1 MFLNGKIK
9 HNDTFSKRKL
19 SEIPKFVQ
27 KKMSN
32 KIEEE
37 EVKKELSSWVI
48 KQEIVPSKVEPLS
61 TFIEAT
67 SKK

>member
-1 MFLNGKIK
+1 
-9 HNDTFSKRKL
+9 
-19 SEIPKFVQ
+19 
-27 KKMSN
+27 MSN

>member
-1 MFLNGKIK
+1 MAKLNIMTLSLKENFLRYLSL
-9 HNDTFSKRKL
+9 SK
-19 SEIPKFVQ
+19 